1 MNELYWINVLGT
13 ISDVSSLFCFVFGA
27 MVIVFFV
34 WTIAVT
40 IDENVDDKVQQLP
53 KKYLKYIA
61 ILFSIFLIINIFV
74 PNKNDLYAIYGVG
87 TAIDYCKNNS
97 DVKELPDNAIK
108 ALNAYL
114 KHIEKYN
121 TSNSTENTEAESS
134 NN

>member
-13 ISDVSSLFCFVFGA
+13 ISNVSSLFCFVFGA
-27 MVIVFFV
+27 AVIVFFG
-34 WTIAVT
+34 WTVAVA
-40 IDENVDDKVQQLP
+40 IDENIDDNFHQTP
-53 KKYLKYIA
+53 KKCLKYIA
-61 ILFSIFLIINIFV
+61 ILFSVFLTINIFV

-87 TAIDYCKNNS
+87 TAIDYYKNNS
-97 DVKELPDNAIK
+97 DIKELPDNAVK

-121 TSNSTENTEAESS
+121 ASNSPENIETGSS

>member
-34 WTIAVT
+34 WTIVT

-61 ILFSIFLIINIFV
+61 ILFSIFLTINIFV
-74 PNKNDLYAIYGVG
+74 PNKNNLYAIYGIGNV
-87 TAIDYCKNNS
+87 IDYCKKN
-97 DVKELPDNAIK
+97 DDMKELPDNAVK
-108 ALNAYL
+108 ALNLYL
-114 KHIEKYN
+114 KKNIK
-121 TSNSTENTEAESS
+121 ENEE

>member
-61 ILFSIFLIINIFV
+61 ILFSIFLTINIFV

-121 TSNSTENTEAESS
+121 TSNSTENAEAKSS

>member
-34 WTIAVT
+34 WTIAFA
-40 IDENVDDKVQQLP
+40 IEENLDDKVRQLS

-61 ILFSIFLIINIFV
+61 ILFSIFLTINIFV

-97 DVKELPDNAIK
+97 DVKELPDNAVK

-121 TSNSTENTEAESS
+121 ASNSTENTEADSS

>member
-61 ILFSIFLIINIFV
+61 ILFSIFLTINIFV
-74 PNKNDLYAIYGVG
+74 PNKNNLYAIYGIGNV
-87 TAIDYCKNNS
+87 IDYCKKN
-97 DVKELPDNAIK
+97 DDMKELPDNAVK
-108 ALNAYL
+108 ALNLYL
-114 KHIEKYN
+114 KKNIK
-121 TSNSTENTEAESS
+121 ENEE